1 VSLSTSVKAPTVYPS
16 SPSSGARANSTAVLK
31 ELKSVKAQQE
41 NKTLKEKLEFK
52 CLEVKQVKSE
62 VENAK
67 KDGLKEMKHAEEK
80 ERKGKKLKK
89 A

>member
-1 VSLSTSVKAPTVYPS
+1 M
-16 SPSSGARANSTAVLK
+16 
-31 ELKSVKAQQE
+31 KAQQE

-52 CLEVKQVKSE
+52 CLELKQVKSE